1 MRRLRNLSVLAVVVG
16 GFLCSPVAKAAG
28 LVIADGAK
36 SAYTVVV
43 ASDASPSERH
53 GAKELQM
60 FLKEISGAT
69 LPIATDSDR
78 VKGPMI
84 LLGRSKKL
92 DALAKIDFEALGDE
106 GFVMRTAPPHLILA
120 GGRQRGSLYAVYTF
134 LEEQLDCRWFT
145 PKVSRIPK
153 RERIEIGPLETLR
166 APPTLEFRSLTLNGV
181 DLDWAARNKLN
192 AGLQRIE
199 LGDETGW
206 GYLPL
211 EETRGGGR
219 VWKGSHTF
227 HDFLPPKE
235 YFEEHPEYFA
245 LSGGKRSA
253 LQICLTHPEVLKI
266 VAKNVKDRVRASPRA
281 DVVALGQNDGFG
293 GWCECPGCKEL
304 DEKEESHSAT
314 LINFA
319 NQVADIVGEEFP
331 DVSIGTWSYLYTKKP
346 PKTIRPRPNVIV
358 AIAPIQNCLS
368 HPSAT
373 DDVDHTMRFR
383 EDLAAWS
390 QLTERLYI
398 WDYVVCFHH
407 FLLPFPNFDALQ
419 PNLKLYV
426 DNGVRGVFYQTNAT
440 GAMKEQRNYLLAKCM
455 WDLDTDTRTV
465 RDEFLEGYYGPA
477 APLLRE
483 YQELIHKKTRDDN
496 IHIYIWTQPT
506 EAYLT
511 PEILSRAEELFDEA
525 ERRVAGQPELLERI
539 EIARLSLQY
548 VKLSGGTGDN
558 LSATL
563 KKFKAVVDR
572 ENRDSESNPGKL
584 SYAGEAKTMAEWLAE
599 KEALYGRLPE
609 NVVYDLYQNLSQAK
623 AENCRMLE
631 TKSVKMDDETLLTIL
646 QHPPENEGNGDATF
660 EIPLPASKSGEKL
673 VLQFGTC
680 FDAPTANGVRFTVLV
695 DGKELWSVEQKDL
708 APADHQLDLSG
719 SAGKTISLTLRV
731 DAMGNGA
738 YDWSCWVRPQIQ
750 TRASD

>member
-1 MRRLRNLSVLAVVVG
+1 
-16 GFLCSPVAKAAG
+16 
-28 LVIADGAK
+28 
-36 SAYTVVV
+36 
-43 ASDASPSERH
+43 
-53 GAKELQM
+53 
-60 FLKEISGAT
+60 
-69 LPIATDSDR
+69 
-78 VKGPMI
+78 
-84 LLGRSKKL
+84 
-92 DALAKIDFEALGDE
+92 
-106 GFVMRTAPPHLILA
+106 
-120 GGRQRGSLYAVYTF
+120 
-134 LEEQLDCRWFT
+134 
-145 PKVSRIPK
+145 
-153 RERIEIGPLETLR
+153 
-166 APPTLEFRSLTLNGV
+166 
-181 DLDWAARNKLN
+181 
-192 AGLQRIE
+192 
-199 LGDETGW
+199 
-206 GYLPL
+206 
-211 EETRGGGR
+211 
-219 VWKGSHTF
+219 
-227 HDFLPPKE
+227 
-235 YFEEHPEYFA
+235 
-245 LSGGKRSA
+245 
-253 LQICLTHPEVLKI
+253 
-266 VAKNVKDRVRASPRA
+266 
-281 DVVALGQNDGFG
+281 
-293 GWCECPGCKEL
+293 
-304 DEKEESHSAT
+304 
-314 LINFA
+314 
-319 NQVADIVGEEFP
+319 
-331 DVSIGTWSYLYTKKP
+331 
-346 PKTIRPRPNVIV
+346 
-358 AIAPIQNCLS
+358 
-368 HPSAT
+368 
-373 DDVDHTMRFR
+373 
-383 EDLAAWS
+383 
-390 QLTERLYI
+390 
-398 WDYVVCFHH
+398 
-407 FLLPFPNFDALQ
+407 
-419 PNLKLYV
+419 
-426 DNGVRGVFYQTNAT
+426 
-440 GAMKEQRNYLLAKCM
+440 MKEQRNYLLAKCM

-572 ENRDSESNPGKL
+572 ENQNSESNPGKL

-599 KEALYGRLPE
+599 KEALYGSLPE

-660 EIPLPASKSGEKL
+660 EIPLPASKNGEKL